1 MNNEEVRPRQRFL
14 ALDTATAVMAASLME
29 GSKVTGE
36 VNVRGERN
44 HSVHVI
50 TELERLLLD
59 AGVSGRDISGL
70 AVGVGPGSYTGVRI
84 AVTAAKTLAWAWKVP
99 VAGVSTLHALA
110 WGGWAHGQTGLGDKS
125 VPLQASA
132 VQWVIPLLDAR
143 RGQVYTGLFA
153 ANGEQAPVRMEQDG
167 IRLMTSWVEELKRR
181 LTDTDEGSRP
191 RVLWFVGE
199 TGAHAQTAAGLEV
212 QAAVQVVPYELEG
225 GWVGRLGAD
234 RLLNGEQDELHTL
247 VPNYTQLAEAE
258 ANLLRQ
264 R

>member
-1 MNNEEVRPRQRFL
+1 MNDEEVRPRQRFL
-14 ALDTATAVMAASLME
+14 ALDTATAVMAAALME
-29 GSKVTGE
+29 GGKVTGE

-50 TELERLLLD
+50 TELEGLLSD
-59 AGVSGRDISGL
+59 AGVSGRDITGL

-110 WGGWAHGQTGLGDKS
+110 WGGWAQGRSKLADKQAT
-125 VPLQASA
+125 LQDG
-132 VQWVIPLLDAR
+132 VNQWIIPVLDAR

-153 ANGEQAPVRMEQDG
+153 ANGEEAPVRLEPDG
-167 IRLMTSWVEELKRR
+167 IRLMTSWVEELAQR
-181 LTDTDEGSRP
+181 LANTDESTRP
-191 RVLWFVGE
+191 EVLWFVGE
-199 TGAHAQTAAGLEV
+199 TELHAQAAAGLTKVLV
-212 QAAVQVVPYELEG
+212 QAVPYELEG
-225 GWVGRLGAD
+225 CWVGRLGAE

>member
-1 MNNEEVRPRQRFL
+1 MNDEEVRPRQRFL
-14 ALDTATAVMAASLME
+14 ALDTATAVMAAALME
-29 GSKVTGE
+29 GSKVAGE

-50 TELERLLLD
+50 TELEHLLSD
-59 AGVSGRDISGL
+59 AGISGRDISGL

-110 WGGWAHGQTGLGDKS
+110 WGGWAQGQSGLAAKQTT
-125 VPLQASA
+125 LQDSA
-132 VQWVIPLLDAR
+132 VQWIIPLLDAR

-153 ANGEQAPVRMEQDG
+153 ANGEEAPVRLEQDG
-167 IRLMTSWVEELKRR
+167 IRLMTSWVEELTLR
-181 LTDTDEGSRP
+181 LANTDEGTRP
-191 RVLWFVGE
+191 EVLWFVGE
-199 TGAHAQTAAGLEV
+199 TGLHG
-212 QAAVQVVPYELEG
+212 QAAVGLPVPVQVVPYELEG
-225 GWVGRLGAD
+225 CWVGRLGAE